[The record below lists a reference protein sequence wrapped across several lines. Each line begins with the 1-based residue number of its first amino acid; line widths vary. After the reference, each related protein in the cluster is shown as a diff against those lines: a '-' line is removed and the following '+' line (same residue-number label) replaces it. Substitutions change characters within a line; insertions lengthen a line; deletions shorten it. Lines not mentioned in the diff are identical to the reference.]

1 MTTETLLPESLPKE
15 IRLSFLEERKRIWME
30 IIEMSQ
36 NASKNENSPE
46 GLEHW
51 EKINIDANE
60 RIKKI
65 NQEIILLRSNK
76 SF

>member
-1 MTTETLLPESLPKE
+1 
-15 IRLSFLEERKRIWME
+15 
-30 IIEMSQ
+30 MSQ